1 MKVYSVISCEARNS
15 QRLLNKFLEKNIPL
29 KKIKIDGEILRFCV
43 EDKYLSK
50 SVEIVAKSGVD
61 YTVESRGGKHLLAQ
75 MALRYVSLAVTAI
88 AVIVCL
94 VLAKGVCFGVDIVC
108 DDTDITSKIS
118 EILDVNSIRPYVLK
132 KNIDTKSLSEQ
143 LSKDIE
149 EVGFAN
155 CYFDGGKLKI
165 EVKKVHIIDEEEEY
179 SKLTADRDCI
189 ITRVL
194 VYSGTAVVKAGDVVK
209 KGDVLIEG
217 YIDTNPESEDNER
230 LIVPADGVVYGETAY
245 VKNITISDKAVMNV
259 RTGESWKTTDVYV
272 FGKLIGKQKMP
283 DYEQYQMV
291 QEEKIFGSVIPIKA
305 VTRTYYK
312 TQSVEIEL
320 DEAQIE
326 EQISLACIEMWQ
338 EIPNQSKLL
347 NNYTYK
353 KKVDNL
359 HIIDIYYI
367 IEEIVSIGE

>member
-15 QRLLNKFLEKNIPL
+15 QRLLNKFLEKEIPI
-29 KKIKIDGEILRFCV
+29 KKVKVDGETLRFCV

-50 SVEIVAKSGVD
+50 SIEIVSNSGVE
-61 YTVESRGGKHLLAQ
+61 YAVESRGGKHLFAQ
-75 MALRYVSLAVTAI
+75 MVLRYVSLAITAI

-94 VLAKGVCFGVDIVC
+94 VMMKGVCFGVDIKC
-108 DDTDITSKIS
+108 EDTQISSKIS
-118 EILDVNSIRPYVLK
+118 EILKVNSIRPYVLK
-132 KNIDTKSLSEQ
+132 KNIDTKALSEQ

-165 EVKKVHIIDEEEEY
+165 EIKEVHIIDEQEEY
-179 SKLTADRDCI
+179 SKLIADRDCI

-209 KGDVLIEG
+209 KGDTLIEG

-230 LIVPADGVVYGETAY
+230 LIVPADGLVYAETAY
-245 VKNITISDKAVMNV
+245 VKNITLSDKVMQNV
-259 RTGESWKTTDVYV
+259 RTGESWQSTDIYV

-283 DYEQYQMV
+283 DYEQYQTT

-320 DEAQIE
+320 GEAQIE
-326 EQISLACIEMWQ
+326 EQISLACMEMWR
-338 EIPNQSKLL
+338 EIPEQSKLL

-359 HIIDIYYI
+359 YIIDIYYI
-367 IEEIVSIGE
+367 IEEIVSRGE